1 MVHTPPNAPEV
12 KTTGGRTLWQ
22 SHWGTTP
29 LQTRVESRRL
39 WGHALARRM
48 GATLWH
54 TWVGAR
60 RLGGHTLANAGGVNT
75 AWGPHSE
82 KTVGGA
88 HSGTRGR
95 NQDGRGHTLWHTKV
109 KSKRL
114 GGHTLANAGGINAA
128 WGPHSGKAAWGP
140 LSGTRGRSQD
150 GRGCTLWHTQGKSR
164 RLGGHTLA
172 NAGDVNAAWGPHSG
186 KVVGGPHS
194 GTRGRSQDSWGCTL
208 WHTQGK
214 SKRLGGHT
222 LATRLGGHT
231 LATRLGGAHSG
242 NMLKSPNPFWSHGFL
257 ANLKN
262 KLEFC
267 VAGLF

>member
-1 MVHTPPNAPEV
+1 M
-12 KTTGGRTLWQ
+12 
-22 SHWGTTP
+22 
-29 LQTRVESRRL
+29 QTRVESRRL

-109 KSKRL
+109 KSK
-114 GGHTLANAGGINAA
+114 
-128 WGPHSGKAAWGP
+128 
-140 LSGTRGRSQD
+140 
-150 GRGCTLWHTQGKSR
+150 